1 MDILLPVFAC
11 RDAMQREGERQE
23 RDGDYK
29 QPTAG
34 ATMGRFQ
41 ALVPQAKTIAMS
53 VQPFNL
59 VALPIDEDVECAA
72 EWIKLQFLFDQ
83 RTQAA
88 T

>member
-1 MDILLPVFAC
+1 
-11 RDAMQREGERQE
+11 
-23 RDGDYK
+23 
-29 QPTAG
+29 
-34 ATMGRFQ
+34 MGRFQ